1 MPTWTN
7 RYKHLET
14 LVGAGYYALR
24 ANTSKAGRLYTKLV
38 KADRSPSNHIDRSM
52 ITTPSIG
59 HNARR
64 QHILDRRGA
73 ANA

>member
-38 KADRSPSNHIDRSM
+38 KADRSPSNFVHYEGTRK
-52 ITTPSIG
+52 PSVG

-64 QHILDRRGA
+64 QRILNKRGTTDA
-73 ANA
+73 